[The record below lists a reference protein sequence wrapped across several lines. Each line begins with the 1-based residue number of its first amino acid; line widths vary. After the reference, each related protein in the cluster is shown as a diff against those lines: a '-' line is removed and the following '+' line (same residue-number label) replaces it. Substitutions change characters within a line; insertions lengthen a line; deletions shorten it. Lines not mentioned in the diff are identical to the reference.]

1 LPWKKGSFAIAKRVA
16 SLFALTTACGQQS
29 HAPPIALVSGDAAE
43 EIPDAADEAA
53 FDAGEG
59 ASSWVDAI
67 RRGAWHDAAVAIDA
81 LPDAEKNRPPVRYAR
96 ARVAIAEKD
105 FARVVKLLDGL
116 EAPLPLLAD
125 AIAKRRA
132 RAELEVG
139 PYDKAADYFSS
150 KTGAEAQLEAS
161 RAYERA
167 GNVKQAE
174 IACDHAI
181 AADDRTR
188 AREAEARARRLR
200 LGGRSDADEA
210 TDARWLAIHAP
221 DLPDGRDALSTLAH
235 LDGAHPLNQSEM
247 LDRAKSFSEAGRTDD
262 ALLDVE
268 ASIRAPL
275 PAIPILVR
283 LHVRAEILSRD
294 RKRQL
299 DASRAYDACVNAAG
313 PGDSDDAVHAARSL
327 SRADH
332 DDEAITR
339 YAGILARFP
348 RTPAAEQSAFLGARL
363 ELLHGRYAKAAAAFD
378 AYDKTFPNG
387 ASRKEAERDRAIAHL
402 MNGDPKGA
410 QTMFERIADSDRNS
424 GASDLAALAA
434 LREGDKAY
442 AVTRWTTIVT
452 ESPSSWRGIVARAR
466 LAEQNASSPPA
477 ASSPAQNIPP
487 LSPRLP
493 PPADLLASL
502 GLDDEAESALFSRE
516 NTIGAASPARALEL
530 ECDTYGLLDVA
541 RRREQVSLR
550 VSRSLLVLPID
561 ARNEWAWKCAY
572 PSPYEATVKSEETNF
587 HLPPGLIWSVMR
599 QESEFS
605 PSALSPVHAVGL
617 MQLMPETARVT
628 EGDPKI
634 DEAALTE
641 PSTSIR
647 IGAKYLR
654 ELLDRFHG
662 SVPLA
667 VAAYNAG
674 PEAIERWISRAQAE
688 TLDIFVE
695 QIPYA
700 ETRNYVISVMTN
712 LGAYGAIR
720 GGEAEIPVI
729 SLSLNGA
736 APQH

>member
-1 LPWKKGSFAIAKRVA
+1 LPWKKGSFVIWA
-16 SLFALTTACGQQS
+16 ALTSACGQQR
-29 HAPPIALVSGDAAE
+29 HAPPIAMVGSDAADDV
-43 EIPDAADEAA
+43 PDAADEAP
-53 FDAGEG
+53 FDAGES

-67 RRGAWHDAAVAIDA
+67 RRDDWQAASTAIDA
-81 LPDAEKNRPPVRYAR
+81 LPDSEKNRPPVRYAR
-96 ARVAIAEKD
+96 ARVAMAEKD
-105 FARVVKLLDGL
+105 FARVLTLLDGL

-125 AIAKRRA
+125 AIGKRRA

-150 KTGAEAQLEAS
+150 KTGSEAQLDAS

-167 GNVKQAE
+167 GNAKQAE
-174 IACDHAI
+174 IACDRAI

-188 AREAEARARRLR
+188 TREAEARARRLR
-200 LGGRSDADEA
+200 LGGRSDAEEA
-210 TDARWLAIHAP
+210 ADARWLAIHAP
-221 DLPDGRDALSTLAH
+221 DLPDGRDATSTLMH
-235 LDGAHPLNQSEM
+235 LDPAHPLNQSEM
-247 LDRAKSFSEAGRTDD
+247 LDRAKAFSEAGRTDD

-268 ASIRAPL
+268 ASVRAPL

-313 PGDSDDAVHAARSL
+313 PGDADDAVHAARAL

-332 DDEAITR
+332 DDEAIAR

-348 RTPAAEQSAFLGARL
+348 HAPAAEQAAFLGARL

-387 ASRKEAERDRAIAHL
+387 ASRKDAERGRAIAHL
-402 MNGDPKGA
+402 MNADPKAA

-442 AVTRWTTIVT
+442 AQTRWTTVVN
-452 ESPSSWRGIVARAR
+452 EAPSSWRGIVARAR
-466 LAEQNASSPPA
+466 LKELDVAPTPATSSAP
-477 ASSPAQNIPP
+477 SNIAP
-487 LSPRLP
+487 LTPRLP

-516 NTIGAASPARALEL
+516 NTIGAAAPARALEL

-550 VSRSLLVLPID
+550 VSRALLVTPID

-572 PSPYEATVKSEETNF
+572 PTPYQATVAFQEANF

-599 QESEFS
+599 QESDFS
-605 PSALSPVHAVGL
+605 SSALSPAHAVGL

-634 DEAALTE
+634 DEAALME
-641 PSTSIR
+641 PPTSIR

-662 SVPLA
+662 SIPLA

-674 PEAIERWISRAQAE
+674 PEAVERWISRVPTE

-700 ETRNYVISVMTN
+700 ETRGYVISVMSN
-712 LGAYGAIR
+712 LGAYGLIR
-720 GGEAEIPVI
+720 GGDAEIPVI

-736 APQH
+736 APAH

>member
-1 LPWKKGSFAIAKRVA
+1 LPWKKGSFAIAIF
-16 SLFALTTACGQQS
+16 FATACGQQS
-29 HAPPIALVSGDAAE
+29 HAPPITTQTSDGANDV
-43 EIPDAADEAA
+43 PDAADEAP
-53 FDAGEG
+53 FDAGES

-96 ARVAIAEKD
+96 ARVAMAEKD
-105 FARVVKLLDGL
+105 FAHVVPLLDGL

-132 RAELEVG
+132 LAELEAG
-139 PYDKAADYFSS
+139 PYDKAADYFFA
-150 KTGAEAQLEAS
+150 KPGAEAQLNAS

-167 GNVKQAE
+167 GNAKQAQ

-188 AREAEARARRLR
+188 TRESEARARRLR
-200 LGGRSDADEA
+200 LGGRSDTDEA
-210 TDARWLAIHAP
+210 ADARWLAIHAP
-221 DLPDGRDALSTLAH
+221 DLADARDATTTLAH
-235 LDGAHPLNQSEM
+235 LDPSHPLNQSEM
-247 LDRAKSFSEAGRTDD
+247 LDRAKAFSEAGRTDD

-313 PGDSDDAVHAARSL
+313 PGDSEDAVHAARAL

-332 DDEAITR
+332 DDEAIAR

-348 RTPAAEQSAFLGARL
+348 HTPSAEQAAFLGARL
-363 ELLHGRYAKAAAAFD
+363 ELLHGRYAKAAAGFD

-387 ASRKEAERDRAIAHL
+387 ASRKEAERGRAIAHL
-402 MNGDPKGA
+402 MNGDAKGA
-410 QTMFERIADSDRNS
+410 QTMFERMGDADHNG

-442 AVTRWTTIVT
+442 AVTRWTTIVS
-452 ESPSSWRGIVARAR
+452 ESPSTWRGIVARAR
-466 LAEQNASSPPA
+466 LTEQNAAPP
-477 ASSPAQNIPP
+477 PMTIPPYDVAP

-493 PPADLLASL
+493 PPADLLASI
-502 GLDDEAESALFSRE
+502 GLDDEAESAVLLRE
-516 NTIGAASPARALEL
+516 NSISAGAPSRGLEL
-530 ECDTYGLLDVA
+530 ECDTYGLLDVGHH
-541 RRREQVSLR
+541 REQLSLR
-550 VSRSLLVLPID
+550 ISRALLTTPIN
-561 ARNEWAWKCAY
+561 ARNDWAWKCAY
-572 PSPYEATVKSEETNF
+572 PAPYAALVKAQEAAF
-587 HLPPGLIWSVMR
+587 HLPPGLILSVMR
-599 QESEFS
+599 QESEFL
-605 PSALSPVHAVGL
+605 PSALSPAHAVGL
-617 MQLMPETARVT
+617 MQLLPDTARVT

-634 DEAALTE
+634 DETALMD
-641 PSTSIR
+641 PATSIR

-654 ELLDRFHG
+654 GLLDRFHG
-662 SVPLA
+662 SAPLA

-674 PEAIERWISRAQAE
+674 PEAVERWIARAQGE
-688 TLDIFVE
+688 TLDIFIE

-700 ETRNYVISVMTN
+700 ETRSYVISVMSN
-712 LGAYGAIR
+712 FGAYGLIR
-720 GGEAEIPVI
+720 GGEAEIPSI
-729 SLSLNGA
+729 SLSLTGA
-736 APQH
+736 TTAR